1 MLNITNNYIGT
12 LVHLT
17 TNMHKDKVKKKR
29 KKLVLI
35 ISDDAAANVYN
46 TSNEQ
51 ISRLTDEKILIL
63 VLL

>member
-1 MLNITNNYIGT
+1 
-12 LVHLT
+12 
-17 TNMHKDKVKKKR
+17 MHKDKVKKKR